1 MEVRS
6 SCPMCCCGD
15 QARRCG
21 CPFNQGQVEND
32 PVLQQGRMARLPEG
46 RQKRRIRTSG
56 VKIGPRLAVIRSNK
70 RGRCFTALPLIIYIL
85 YMDKSKNK
93 KILFIPGLG
102 ERAKDYKHLSKYM
115 EIYNIDWNKIRLP
128 RGKPD
133 ILIGFSMGAALAC
146 EYAEDHKVNTLI
158 LCSLTP
164 NINTLKGLKARE
176 VIFIIGEK
184 EKWAYKNNRRLA
196 KTLRCKWR
204 IIVVPKADHKIV
216 GNYRKKLLEVIKGHF

>member
-1 MEVRS
+1 MGEHR
-6 SCPMCCCGD
+6 
-15 QARRCG
+15 
-21 CPFNQGQVEND
+21 
-32 PVLQQGRMARLPEG
+32 
-46 RQKRRIRTSG
+46 
-56 VKIGPRLAVIRSNK
+56 KILS
-70 RGRCFTALPLIIYIL
+70 PLIF
-85 YMDKSKNK
+85 MNNSKNK
-93 KILFIPGLG
+93 KIVFIPGLG
-102 ERAKDYKHLSKYM
+102 ERAKDYINFPKCIKIHD
-115 EIYNIDWNKIRLP
+115 IDWNKIKLP
-128 RGKPD
+128 RGRID